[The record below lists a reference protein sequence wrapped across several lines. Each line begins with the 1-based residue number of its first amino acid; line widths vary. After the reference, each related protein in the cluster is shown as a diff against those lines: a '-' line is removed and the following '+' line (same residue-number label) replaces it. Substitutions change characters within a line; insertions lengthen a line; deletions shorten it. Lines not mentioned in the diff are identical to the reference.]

1 MAATLLKGFSAGLVI
16 YLYKTELKG
25 KYPMFTTTDKTLVS
39 WFCFDEEVPKHCSV
53 ITVQAAENYDA
64 LAFGQDA
71 PGKWSTASDDNTRTQ
86 TAEQLAQNPAQEIVL
101 GQFMMMAAVYKDN
114 SVTIYRD
121 GEVYANYVIK
131 EPFDF
136 LNSPYLQLVIGSV
149 NLNPN
154 YATSFKGKVKDVRIY
169 AQALTQAQIKD
180 LRPNTPS
187 AIQPFSWYDFSIDG
201 WWVDRAGKFPEFR
214 NIAAIKEND
223 EDAYIVFDRDDRHMF
238 TMDNE
243 AVRIARDFRQRL
255 MDDPSRPTYHLVN
268 SEGDNERN
276 YSTDPNFMIYWKGQ
290 YHFGYMCKGDEHAFG
305 HFTSTDL
312 VHWRRRGDCAL
323 GSGGCGTGGT
333 IITKDGKK
341 VIFVGIFGGRA
352 TYVEASDEHLEDWS
366 KPIEIEVPQEARD
379 ADYWVFWDPTAWVE
393 GDYYYI
399 FSGDHP
405 MEDTRPG
412 LGNWYKRTTL
422 MRSKDFK
429 KWEFLG
435 EFMTKELPGLEQ
447 HDHSCTD
454 FFKLGNKHMMLL
466 ISHSWGARYYLG
478 EWKDNKFTPEFH
490 TKMSWTNNYRGIPI
504 YWAPKTFLTPDG
516 RRVVITNIQ
525 VNLGNT
531 LWSCIFSLP
540 WELSLPDDGIVRIK
554 PVRELECLR
563 YNETV
568 EKNITVKNGEDY
580 RLKEISGDT
589 VELNVTIK
597 PTEAKDYGVKV
608 FCDKDNQNGM
618 EIFYS
623 ADEKTISIGDGN
635 EAAKPYGSS
644 QPYGI
649 APFALKAGE
658 DLNLRIF
665 IDRALVEVFIN
676 ERQAVVQSQLHKPE
690 DVGICLYSIGGD
702 ITADVTGWKM
712 AAANQ
717 W

>member
-1 MAATLLKGFSAGLVI
+1 
-16 YLYKTELKG
+16 
-25 KYPMFTTTDKTLVS
+25 MFTTTDKTLVS
-39 WFCFDEEVPKHCSV
+39 WFCFDEEAPKHCSV
-53 ITVQAAENYDA
+53 ITVQAADKYDA

-71 PGKWSTASDDNTRTQ
+71 PEKWSTASDDNTRTQ
-86 TAEQLAQNPAQEIVL
+86 TTEQLAQNPAQEIVP

-121 GEVYANYVIK
+121 GEVYAGYTIEK
-131 EPFDF
+131 PFDF

-154 YATSFKGKVKDVRIY
+154 YATSFKGKVQDIRIY
-169 AQALTQAQIKD
+169 AQALTQEQIKD
-180 LRPNTPS
+180 LRPNAPS
-187 AIQPFSWYDFSIDG
+187 AIQPFSWYDFSKND
-201 WWVDRAGKFPEFR
+201 WWTDHAGKFPEIK
-214 NIAAIKEND
+214 NYAATKLNE
-223 EDAYIVFDRDDRHMF
+223 EDRYIVFDRDDRHIF
-238 TMDNE
+238 TLDNE

-255 MDDPSRPTYHLVN
+255 MHDPSRPTYHLVN
-268 SEGDNERN
+268 SEGDTERN

-290 YHFGYMCKGDEHAFG
+290 YHFGYMCKGDEYAFG

-312 VHWRRRGDCAL
+312 VHWRRRGDLAL

-341 VIFVGIFGGRA
+341 VIFVGIFGGRP
-352 TYVEASDEHLEDWS
+352 TYVEASDEHLEAWS

-379 ADYWVFWDPTAWVE
+379 ADYWVFWDPTAWVD

-399 FSGDHP
+399 FSGDHA

-412 LGNWYKRTTL
+412 LGAWYKKTTL
-422 MRSKDFK
+422 MRSKDFE

-435 EFMTKELPGLEQ
+435 EFMTKELPGLEH

-454 FFKLGNKHMMLL
+454 FFKLGDKHMMLL

-478 EWKDNKFTPEFH
+478 EWEDNKFTPEFH
-490 TKMSWTNNYRGIPI
+490 TKMSWSNNDHGTPI

-516 RRVVITNIQ
+516 RRVIITNLEAD
-525 VNLGNT
+525 LGNT
-531 LWSCIFSLP
+531 LWSCVFSLP

-568 EKNITVKNGEDY
+568 ENNIVVKDGEDY

-597 PTEAKDYGVKV
+597 STEATDYGVKV

-623 ADEKTISIGDGN
+623 ANKKTISVGDGK
-635 EAAKPYGSS
+635 EATNPYIRSKPYGV
-644 QPYGI
+644 
-649 APFALKAGE
+649 APFELKAGE

-665 IDRALVEVFIN
+665 IDRPLVEVFIN
-676 ERQAVVQSQLHKPE
+676 ERQAVVHTQPHKPQ
-690 DVGICLYSIGGD
+690 DVGICLYSISGD
-702 ITADVTGWKM
+702 IKADVTGWKM

>member
-1 MAATLLKGFSAGLVI
+1 MLS
-16 YLYKTELKG
+16 
-25 KYPMFTTTDKTLVS
+25 TTDKTLVS
-39 WFCFDEEVPKHCSV
+39 WFCFDEETPKDCSV
-53 ITVQAAENYDA
+53 ITVQAADKYDA
-64 LAFGQDA
+64 LAFGKDVA
-71 PGKWSTASDDNTRTQ
+71 GKWSIASEDNNRTQ
-86 TAEQLAQNPAQEIVL
+86 TAVQHAKNPIQEIVL
-101 GQFMMMAAVYKDN
+101 GQFMMMAAVFKDN
-114 SVTIYRD
+114 SITIYRD
-121 GEVYANYVIK
+121 GEVYTCYTIDK
-131 EPFDF
+131 PFDF

-154 YATSFKGKVKDVRIY
+154 YATSFKGKIKDVRIY
-169 AQALTQAQIKD
+169 AQALTQEQINN
-180 LRPNTPS
+180 LNPNTPS
-187 AIQPFSWYDFSIDG
+187 EIQPFSWFDFSQDG
-201 WWVDRAGKFPEFR
+201 WWTDRAGRFPEFK
-214 NIAAIKEND
+214 NMAAKKENE
-223 EDAYIVFDRDDRHMF
+223 EDPYIVFDRDDRHMF
-238 TMDNE
+238 TMDNQ

-255 MDDPSRPTYHLVN
+255 MHDQTRPTYHLVN
-268 SEGDNERN
+268 SDGDNERN

-290 YHFGYMCKGDEHAFG
+290 YHFGYMYKGDEHAFG

-312 VHWRRRGDCAL
+312 VHWRRRGDFAL

-366 KPIEIEVPQEARD
+366 KPIEIAVPHEAHD
-379 ADYWVFWDPTAWVE
+379 ADYWVFWDPTVWVE

-405 MEDTRPG
+405 MQDTRPG
-412 LGNWYKRTTL
+412 LGIWYKRSTL

-429 KWEFLG
+429 NWEFLG
-435 EFMTKELPGLEQ
+435 KFMTNELPGLEE

-454 FFKLGNKHMMLL
+454 FFKLGNKYMMLL

-478 EWKDNKFTPEFH
+478 EWKDNKFTPDFH

-504 YWAPKTFLTPDG
+504 YWAPKTLLTPDG
-516 RRVVITNIQ
+516 RRIVITNIQ

-531 LWSCIFSLP
+531 LWSCVFSLP

-554 PVRELECLR
+554 PVHELECLR
-563 YNETV
+563 YNETI
-568 EKNITVKNGEDY
+568 ENDILVKSGQDY

-589 VELNVTIK
+589 VELNVTLR
-597 PTEAKDYGVKV
+597 TTGAKEYGVKV
-608 FCDKDNQNGM
+608 FCDKDNKNGM

-623 ADEKTISIGDGN
+623 TERKIILIGDGK
-635 EAAKPYGSS
+635 EITEPYRGSKPYGE
-644 QPYGI
+644 
-649 APFALKAGE
+649 APFELQKGE

-676 ERQAVVQSQLHKPE
+676 ERQAVVQSQIHKSE
-690 DVGICLYSIGGD
+690 DVGICLFSLDGD
-702 ITADVTGWKM
+702 IKADVTGWKM
-712 AAANQ
+712 APANQ